1 MRSAQRAA
9 WLPAPSSR
17 ENFMT
22 HEHRARKDAQGEVSR
37 RKFLAGVAVAG
48 AAPTAASPA
57 LKAAT
62 RGAAPDA
69 ATPPAPSA
77 LPPPMQLAAAAA
89 ATPKKPRGIQGG
101 ARSDVLV
108 D

>member
-22 HEHRARKDAQGEVSR
+22 HKHRARKDAQGEVSR

-48 AAPTAASPA
+48 AATNAAPPPVE
-57 LKAAT
+57 
-62 RGAAPDA
+62 GAAGGAARDA
-69 ATPPAPSA
+69 AIPRAPAA
-77 LPPPMQLAAAAA
+77 LPPPLQLARPGPP
-89 ATPKKPRGIQGG
+89 TPQELGRVKGG
-101 ARSDVLV
+101 PG
-108 D
+108 